1 MLIRAFLWGND
12 LKAFPLLKSAIF
24 AFPHECHLKPTTTT
38 TTWNSKQKLK
48 SAIFCFFY
56 QSFFV
61 KANKIEITHIA
72 KRSYI
77 QGIHIG
83 NNVLQSCTKI
93 SRYTIRTIAM
103 SHLPQS
109 SQKFF
114 NLRYNFV
121 IITLL
126 YLPYS
131 LYETINSTQNSMNT
145 IFFFIKVTIFFL
157 SVIFFLHY
165 SL

>member
-1 MLIRAFLWGND
+1 MQYPPKRLPNFSLD
-12 LKAFPLLKSAIF
+12 FPLIF
-24 AFPHECHLKPTTTT
+24 L
-38 TTWNSKQKLK
+38 
-48 SAIFCFFY
+48 I
-56 QSFFV
+56 
-61 KANKIEITHIA
+61 KANRIEITHIA

-83 NNVLQSCTKI
+83 NNVLLSFTKI
-93 SRYTIRTIAM
+93 SRYTIRAITMINI
-103 SHLPQS
+103 PQS

-131 LYETINSTQNSMNT
+131 LYETINSTQNSINT
-145 IFFFIKVTIFFL
+145 IFFFIKVAIFFL